1 MPAEGAR
8 LLEGAPIAKEIRG
21 AVAEAC
27 AYLADHGRAP
37 SLAVVIVGK
46 DAPSTVYL
54 EQILRFSTQVG
65 IDARFV
71 EIEGEAT
78 ESSVVEQIRAL
89 NEDPG
94 VDGVIVQ
101 MPLPPTIRLRAVVD
115 AIDPAKDID
124 GIHPLNAGLLRLGYD
139 GFLPATAHA
148 AVEILRRS
156 GIEIEGKDAVVIGRS
171 TVVGLPAAF
180 LLLRED
186 ATVTVCHSRT
196 VDLAAHVR
204 GGRHRRRRGGPP
216 GSRHGRHAQARSGG
230 GRRRDQR
237 GRRQARRRRRLR
249 IRAAGCLGDHAG
261 AGRRRSADECPVAQP
276 SRSRG
281 GDPGRAPC
289 QTAPCRPRTRHPRS
303 LMTATAFP
311 SDLEIAR
318 SVRPRPIV
326 DVAADLGIRDEELEL
341 YGPTKAKVT
350 LDAIRRLETE
360 RPKGKYV
367 VVTAIT
373 PTPLGEGK
381 STTTVGLAQGLN
393 AIGRKAAV
401 CIRQPSL
408 GPVFGIKGGAA
419 GGGYSQVIPMEDFN
433 LHLTG
438 DVHAIGAA
446 HNLAAAFLDNHLHH
460 KNVLGIDQ
468 HAILWPRVV
477 DISDRAVR
485 RAVIGLGGRENG
497 VPRETEWVITVAS
510 EVMAVLALAT
520 DLQDLRARLGRIVLA
535 TTTQGTP
542 VTCEDLGVAG
552 SMTVLLIDAI
562 KPNLLQTLEGGP
574 AFVHCG
580 PFANIA
586 HGNNSIIADRLA
598 LATNEIVCT
607 EAGFGADMGAEKFFD
622 IKCRASGLRPDAAV
636 VVATIR
642 ALKMHGG
649 VGRIVAGK
657 PLDPALLEENVE
669 AVRAGGANLAK
680 QIENV
685 RLFNVPVVVAIN
697 SFPTDTEA
705 EVEAIREVS
714 LAAGARDA
722 VVATH
727 FTEGGRG
734 ATALAEAVWDAAE
747 EGAPAFQ
754 LLYPDSAPL
763 IEKIETIAEK
773 VYGAD
778 GIDVLPAARKALTLY
793 EDLGFGSLPVCMAKT
808 QYSLSHDAALK
819 GRPSGFRVPIREVR
833 LSAGAGFITPL
844 VGEMRTMPGLPSRPG
859 GEKIDIDA
867 DGNVVG
873 LF

>member
-1 MPAEGAR
+1 M
-8 LLEGAPIAKEIRG
+8 
-21 AVAEAC
+21 
-27 AYLADHGRAP
+27 
-37 SLAVVIVGK
+37 
-46 DAPSTVYL
+46 
-54 EQILRFSTQVG
+54 
-65 IDARFV
+65 
-71 EIEGEAT
+71 
-78 ESSVVEQIRAL
+78 
-89 NEDPG
+89 
-94 VDGVIVQ
+94 
-101 MPLPPTIRLRAVVD
+101 
-115 AIDPAKDID
+115 
-124 GIHPLNAGLLRLGYD
+124 
-139 GFLPATAHA
+139 
-148 AVEILRRS
+148 
-156 GIEIEGKDAVVIGRS
+156 
-171 TVVGLPAAF
+171 
-180 LLLRED
+180 
-186 ATVTVCHSRT
+186 
-196 VDLAAHVR
+196 
-204 GGRHRRRRGGPP
+204 
-216 GSRHGRHAQARSGG
+216 
-230 GRRRDQR
+230 
-237 GRRQARRRRRLR
+237 
-249 IRAAGCLGDHAG
+249 
-261 AGRRRSADECPVAQP
+261 
-276 SRSRG
+276 
-281 GDPGRAPC
+281 
-289 QTAPCRPRTRHPRS
+289 
-303 LMTATAFP
+303 
-311 SDLEIAR
+311 
-318 SVRPRPIV
+318 
-326 DVAADLGIRDEELEL
+326 
-341 YGPTKAKVT
+341 
-350 LDAIRRLETE
+350 
-360 RPKGKYV
+360 
-367 VVTAIT
+367 
-373 PTPLGEGK
+373 
-381 STTTVGLAQGLN
+381 
-393 AIGRKAAV
+393 

-535 TTTQGTP
+535 TTTAGTP

-697 SFPTDTEA
+697 SFPTDTAA
-705 EVEAIREVS
+705 EVEAIKEVS

-727 FTEGGRG
+727 FTDGGRG
-734 ATALAEAVWDAAE
+734 AMALAEAVWDAAE

-793 EDLGFGSLPVCMAKT
+793 EELGFGSLPVCMAKT

-844 VGEMRTMPGLPSRPG
+844 VGRDAHDARAAVASGRREDRHRRRRERGRAVLGRRAGRLPRVASALEGAGREREAGGDHDRNGDATDPRRPQADVGRTEGLLVVAVRIVAVRGRGVLSGGGSSCSVCGRRLLRSLIAGILARGRGERSRGGALAAACARRGARRRSARRSRPTRRPARPAADLRRAARAFDCRLSGAAG
-859 GEKIDIDA
+859 GDDSPGGAPPPSPKRRDRIGEHGGARVRPNGGVRRAEVDGEFVLEPRGDEDPFGAGRRQRCLARGAAKAPLALDPDEAGRALALEPAGDEHRRPIRFRRLDGAAEDDPLRRA
-867 DGNVVG
+867 DVRGHRFEGHAVAGRDRQRHREVRDEHEG
-873 LF
+873 KRADVAMKRVMGAMTARRRREVPLASIRPGCVASRACPGATR